1 MARNQAD
8 ADSTEE
14 QSETD
19 PFEDA
24 PRGPEAIMG
33 TRTFEKVLY
42 SEAHA
47 ERTVPVDVLAD
58 ERAREIEGSVERAK
72 AFVADDPRRVAVPQ
86 GTEAMIESQSA
97 PYVSTVFY
105 DAKVVRGRIV
115 GEGQYGR
122 PEFANNGHE
131 LEWTYRAATQS
142 ERHEVV
148 LAKAD
153 YESGDVMIR
162 VEEVV

>member
-24 PRGPEAIMG
+24 PRGPEAILG
-33 TRTFEKVLY
+33 TRTFESVLF
-42 SEAHA
+42 SEEHA
-47 ERTVPVDVLAD
+47 ERTVPVDVRTGGPLPIQED
-58 ERAREIEGSVERAK
+58 VVTRAK
-72 AFVADDPRRVAVPQ
+72 KFVANDPRRVAVPQ
-86 GTEAMIESQSA
+86 GTERMIETQSE

-105 DAKVVRGRIV
+105 DSKVVRGKITGK
-115 GEGQYGR
+115 GEYDR
-122 PEFANNGHE
+122 PTFANDGHD
-131 LEWTYRAATQS
+131 LEWTYRAAVRSDQYDV
-142 ERHEVV
+142 ELVE
-148 LAKAD
+148 AD
-153 YESGDVMIR
+153 YETGDVTIH

>member
-1 MARNQAD
+1 
-8 ADSTEE
+8 
-14 QSETD
+14 
-19 PFEDA
+19 
-24 PRGPEAIMG
+24 MG

-153 YESGDVMIR
+153 YESGDVTIR
-162 VEEVV
+162 VEEVA